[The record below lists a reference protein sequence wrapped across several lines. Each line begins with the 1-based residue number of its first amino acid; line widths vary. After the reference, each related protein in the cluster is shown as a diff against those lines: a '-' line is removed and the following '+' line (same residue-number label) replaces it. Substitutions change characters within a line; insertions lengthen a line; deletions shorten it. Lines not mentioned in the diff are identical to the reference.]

1 MEILSEVL
9 RVTDRSTAAMTQP
22 SKSWSRVR
30 ALESNLLLTF
40 FVKQGKGG
48 RFQWLL
54 SMEG

>member
-1 MEILSEVL
+1 MRCSGSQIV
-9 RVTDRSTAAMTQP
+9 RSTAAMTQP
-22 SKSWSRVR
+22 SKPWSRVR